1 MCGILGCVGE
11 IDFDL
16 ESFSMANNLMSH
28 RGPDDSGVWKNE
40 NNEVIFGHRR
50 LSILELS
57 SKGSQPMQSRSNRFV
72 ISYNGEI
79 YNHLEIREKLEREF
93 SFLSNSW
100 KGNSDTETILACL
113 DSYGIK
119 KTLNLLTGM
128 FSFAVWDKFDNK
140 LYLTRDRIGEKPL
153 YLSFL
158 KGRLYFSSELKA
170 IKFLSKEK
178 LKISADSLGLFF
190 KYSYIPFPYSI
201 YENTFKLEPGT
212 FLEITPQQIK
222 NLSFP
227 IKFKDL
233 KEKEIIKHYWKLEDV
248 LTTSSQNLFK
258 TKEEAIYEIE
268 KGLTKAVKSQLI
280 SDVPL
285 GAFLSGGIDSSL
297 ITALMQNNSTNKV
310 KTFTIGFEE
319 KEFDESIYAKR
330 IASVLGTDHTE
341 HVISMDEALKI
352 IPDLPNIYDEPFS
365 DSSQIPTIL
374 VSAITK
380 KDVTV
385 ALSGDGGDE
394 FFGGYNRH
402 FRVPKIHSYF
412 SKIPR
417 KYLKPL
423 GQTIKKLNKIAPS
436 LSNFFVSLIL
446 RTPSF
451 QVGDKIEKLVY
462 RLDQAHSLID
472 LYRSFVTEWNETSEL
487 VLNSKEKH
495 SFLNLENKW
504 PSFSSFEEKMMYLDA
519 KTYLPDD
526 IMVKVDRAS
535 MSQSLETRAPFLD
548 KNVIELSSRTP
559 LSYKIQGGNGKLI
572 LKDILSKYVDPKY
585 FLRPKQG
592 FGVPLSQWLRG
603 PLRETFEDITSQA
616 LIRDQGFLNY
626 EMVRKKWKEHLNGTH
641 NWSHALWS
649 ILMFQLWLDKHSN

>member
-1 MCGILGCVGE
+1 
-11 IDFDL
+11 
-16 ESFSMANNLMSH
+16 
-28 RGPDDSGVWKNE
+28 
-40 NNEVIFGHRR
+40 
-50 LSILELS
+50 
-57 SKGSQPMQSRSNRFV
+57 MQSRSNRFV

-79 YNHLEIREKLEREF
+79 YNHLEIREKLERDF
-93 SFLSNSW
+93 NFLPNSW
-100 KGNSDTETILACL
+100 VGNSDTETILACL

-128 FSFAVWDKFDNK
+128 FSFALWDNFDNK
-140 LYLTRDRIGEKPL
+140 LYLARDRIGEKPL

-158 KGRLYFSSELKA
+158 KGKLYFSSELKA
-170 IKFLSKEK
+170 IKFLSKEN

-212 FLEITPQQIK
+212 FLEITPKQIK
-222 NLSFP
+222 NLPFP
-227 IKFKDL
+227 IRFNDL
-233 KEKEIIKHYWKLEDV
+233 KEKEMIKHYWKLEDV
-248 LTTSSQNLFK
+248 LTASSQDLFK
-258 TKEEAIYEIE
+258 TKEEAIYEVE
-268 KGLTKAVKSQLI
+268 KGLTKAVQSQLI

-297 ITALMQNNSTNKV
+297 ITALMQSNSSNKV

-319 KEFDESIYAKR
+319 KEFDESIYAKK

-341 HVISMDEALKI
+341 HIISMSEALKI
-352 IPDLPNIYDEPFS
+352 IPDLPNIYDEPFA
-365 DSSQIPTIL
+365 DSSQIPTTL
-374 VSAITK
+374 VSTITR

-402 FRVPKIHSYF
+402 FRVPKTHRYF
-412 SKIPR
+412 SKIPK

-423 GQTIKKLNKIAPS
+423 GEAIRIFNKKAPF
-436 LSNFFVSLIL
+436 LINFFVSIIL
-446 RTPSF
+446 RTPTV
-451 QVGDKIEKLVY
+451 QVGDKVEKLVY
-462 RLDQAHSLID
+462 RLDRASSLTD
-472 LYRSFVTEWNETSEL
+472 LYRSFVTEWNDTNKL
-487 VLNSKEKH
+487 VLNSQEKR
-495 SFLNLENKW
+495 SFLDFEDKW
-504 PSFSSFEEKMMYLDA
+504 PSLSSFEEMMMYLDA

-526 IMVKVDRAS
+526 IMVKVDKAS

-592 FGVPLSQWLRG
+592 FGVPLAEWLRG
-603 PLRETFEDITSQA
+603 PLKETFNDITSPT
-616 LIRDQGFLNY
+616 LMRDQGFLNY
-626 EMVRKKWKEHLNGTH
+626 EMVRRRWKEHLNGTH
-641 NWSHALWS
+641 NWSHSLWS
-649 ILMFQLWLDKHSN
+649 ILMFQLWLDKNSN